1 MKHLSILI
9 LLITTLITGCS
20 SAPTKPESLWVKTYA
35 QPKLH
40 HADCV
45 IDGQRYSEVNL
56 LLLAEGV
63 DKYQMKAGDGKIL
76 GLPIDSCILSQV
88 EKDSAFEANN
98 TPKQKWVKCSMEKMS
113 LVTDS
118 LIYQDDERNFYRLKR
133 KDGQVWM
140 LPRLHCS
147 IWSFPPN

>member
-1 MKHLSILI
+1 MVMILSA
-9 LLITTLITGCS
+9 CS
-20 SAPTKPESLWVKTYA
+20 SLPKKTTPVWVKTYP

-45 IDGQRYSEVNL
+45 IDGQRYSEANL

-63 DKYQMKAGDGKIL
+63 DKYQVRAGDGKIL

-88 EKDSAFEANN
+88 EKDPEFSED
-98 TPKQKWVKCSMEKMS
+98 TPKQHWVKCTMEKMS

-118 LIYQDDERNFYRLKR
+118 LIYLDDEKNFYRLKR

-140 LPRLHCS
+140 LPRVHCS
-147 IWSFPPN
+147 IWTFPPN

>member
-1 MKHLSILI
+1 MRNLNFLIILI
-9 LLITTLITGCS
+9 FFLSGCTS
-20 SAPTKPESLWVKTYA
+20 VPKKNEIEWIKTYS

-45 IDGQRYSEVNL
+45 IDGQRYSEANL

-63 DKYQMKAGDGKIL
+63 SRYQVKAGDGKIL

-88 EKDSAFEANN
+88 EKDSAFNSDAE
-98 TPKQKWVKCSMEKMS
+98 PKQHWVKCNMEKMS

-118 LIYQDDERNFYRLKR
+118 LIYLDDEAHFYRLKR

-140 LPRLHCS
+140 LPRLQCG
-147 IWSFPPN
+147 IWPFPAK